1 MLAQSCRCASRGA
14 AWTSPPA
21 SGWCEMIDS
30 DRHIEVTRAGNA
42 FLYTTEQNIQA
53 QKFLRDLKQLQRHQK
68 VMSFS
73 ELVQGYMKR

>member
-1 MLAQSCRCASRGA
+1 
-14 AWTSPPA
+14 
-21 SGWCEMIDS
+21 MIDS